1 MAAELMTGRVDSWI
15 WAVRLTKTRSA
26 ASEACKGGHVRVNGV
41 RAKPSQMIK
50 VGDEVRVRL
59 DGRERIAVVSRIIVK
74 RVGPP
79 VAAECYIDKSPPAP
93 PRDQTVVV
101 AVRDRGTGRPSKR
114 ERRVIEK
121 LLGRSTR

>member
-1 MAAELMTGRVDSWI
+1 MTGRVDSWI

-26 ASEACKGGHVRVNGV
+26 ASDACKGGHVRVNGV
-41 RAKPSQMIK
+41 RAKPSQTIK

-59 DGRERIAVVSRIIVK
+59 EGHERIAVVSRIIVK

-93 PRDQTVVV
+93 PRDQTTLV
-101 AVRDRGTGRPSKR
+101 AVRARGAGRPSKR

>member
-26 ASEACKGGHVRVNGV
+26 ASDACKGGHVRVNGV
-41 RAKPSQMIK
+41 RAKPSQTIK

-59 DGRERIAVVSRIIVK
+59 EGHERIAVVSRIIVK

-93 PRDQTVVV
+93 PRDQTAVV
-101 AVRDRGTGRPSKR
+101 AVRARGTGRPSKR

>member
-1 MAAELMTGRVDSWI
+1 MTGRVDSWI

-26 ASEACKGGHVRVNGV
+26 ASDACKGGHVRVNGV
-41 RAKPSQMIK
+41 RAKPSQTIK

-59 DGRERIAVVSRIIVK
+59 EGHERIAVVSRIIVK

-93 PRDQTVVV
+93 PRDQTVRV

>member
-1 MAAELMTGRVDSWI
+1 MVAELMTGRVDSWI

-26 ASEACKGGHVRVNGV
+26 ASDACKGGHVRVNGV
-41 RAKPSQMIK
+41 RAKPSQTIK

-59 DGRERIAVVSRIIVK
+59 EGHERIAVVSRIIVK

-93 PRDQTVVV
+93 PRDQTAVV